1 MGRADEAEKYLVEGY
16 KALAADDR
24 ANREERINARE
35 RVKRFYTDRG
45 QRQKLEQ
52 LLLATSEA
60 ESAPPAPAQAR
71 QR

>member
-1 MGRADEAEKYLVEGY
+1 V
-16 KALAADDR
+16 LAANESV
-24 ANREERINARE
+24 NREERIKARE

-45 QRQKLEQ
+45 QRQKLEE

-60 ESAPPAPAQAR
+60 ETPAPAQAR